1 MVVAVIL
8 LIIAFIIICNI
19 CAANAAKKKQQME
32 NERDAH
38 VDVESLS
45 REEIYNKGFGYSD
58 KEYALKECA
67 FGEINKLFDK
77 AKTINN
83 ALEQQRKERDAEINR
98 ISALCK
104 AQSNSDEDLLK
115 LIQIIENNSN
125 EGTIDCNQQYNDSL
139 DELHRRNASEVA
151 MLWEYEN
158 KIRKY
163 RRELDACSAQQQE
176 YLNAVELKNNN
187 YIYKGPRE
195 IYRRIAELRQ
205 NKIYQAY
212 LERRDASHKFEEEFD
227 DYKDRFN
234 FFWGTRIYTMGRNGS
249 NLAIWS
255 YDWNYK
261 KYLTIDDIV
270 YYEVEKTIESHTSH
284 GKTPSLLGMAVDS
297 AIWGTAAATVK
308 GISEVNNSQTQYTSE
323 RVVAKIYFAN
333 QTELNT
339 GEVSGASEVNKLNRI
354 LPEKRR

>member
-1 MVVAVIL
+1 MVVVVI
-8 LIIAFIIICNI
+8 IIIVAFIVFANI

-32 NERDAH
+32 NERDSH
-38 VDVESLS
+38 VDIESLS
-45 REEIYNKGFGYSD
+45 NEEINNKGHEYRE
-58 KEYALKECA
+58 KEFALLDSALAER
-67 FGEINKLFDK
+67 NKLLDK

-83 ALEQQRKERDAEINR
+83 ALEQQRKERDAETNR

-104 AQSNSDEDLLK
+104 AQSNPDEELLK

-125 EGTIDCNQQYNDSL
+125 VGTIDCNQQYNDSL
-139 DELHRRNASEVA
+139 DELHRRNASEVV

-163 RRELDACSAQQQE
+163 RRELDACLAEQQE
-176 YLNAVELKNNN
+176 YSDAVGLKNNN
-187 YIYKGPRE
+187 YIYQGPRE
-195 IYRRIAELRQ
+195 IYRKITELRQ

-212 LERRDASHKFEEEFD
+212 LGIRDARNKFEAEFD

-234 FFWGTRIYTMGRNGS
+234 FFWGTRIYTMGRNSS

-333 QTELNT
+333 QTGLNT
-339 GEVSGASEVNKLNRI
+339 GEVSGVSEVNKLNRI
-354 LPEKRR
+354 LAEKRR